1 MSDDGYYW
9 TVELEELFIKEF
21 GNERTQKTDGSEIEV
36 TEHEAKE
43 VRPQ

>member
-1 MSDDGYYW
+1 MNQQDWAEMG
-9 TVELEELFIKEF
+9 LEELFIKEF

-36 TEHEAKE
+36 TEHEVKE